1 MTTITP
7 ATTAIPTTDTTSPVS
22 ATPLWRSTAR
32 AGVAAAVA
40 TTAVAAGALAAGVPL
55 EISGEP
61 IPVASFAQLTLMG
74 ATLGLLLATALRRWA
89 ARPRRTFTAAT
100 VALTVLSVVPD
111 LMPDAAVATKA
122 TLVATHVVAAALVIP
137 AIARRLAEGTR

>member
-32 AGVAAAVA
+32 AGVVAAVA

-74 ATLGLLLATALRRWA
+74 AALGLLLATALRRWA

>member
-32 AGVAAAVA
+32 AGVVAAVA